1 MNNLRKII
9 DSRPTVD
16 VRFVSYKLGR
26 IVKSEVQQILNKYGL
41 NSFEI

>member
-1 MNNLRKII
+1 MSNLKRIL
-9 DSRPTVD
+9 DSRPKVD

-26 IVKSEVQQILNKYGL
+26 ILQSEVQPIINKYGL